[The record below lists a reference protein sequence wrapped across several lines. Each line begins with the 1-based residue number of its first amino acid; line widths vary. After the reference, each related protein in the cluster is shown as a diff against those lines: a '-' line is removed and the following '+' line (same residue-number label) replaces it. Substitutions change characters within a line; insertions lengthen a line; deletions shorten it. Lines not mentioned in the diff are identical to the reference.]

1 MKLKSFEFYLDWPKS
16 IEIINLRKFIVSN
29 LMEKGEIIR
38 WSIVEIKPSLDKEN
52 LRQIRI
58 NAVLES

>member
-38 WSIVEIKPSLDKEN
+38 WSIVEIKPSLDKED
-52 LRQIRI
+52 
-58 NAVLES
+58 